1 MENSNQIGHR
11 EILTLLI
18 VMMSSKVF
26 LSFPRN
32 MALLGGTAGWLL
44 VLLSGFLS
52 LLGFLIIYAL
62 IRRFPEDNIFEMA
75 RRVTGKIIGTVL
87 GIGIFFYFLIITTL
101 LVRQF
106 AESFI
111 LAILPR
117 TPISIITLVFMFMLM
132 YGTFL
137 GIETISRVAW
147 FFGPYLLLALI
158 VVITSSAPT
167 QLEFVLPVMGKGLI
181 PVLKNSAINI
191 ASFSEILFLAV
202 VAPLIQKKERL
213 FRIGM
218 WSILIATIILT
229 AMTAIVIITFNY
241 NSASHLI
248 FPVFQLTRL
257 ITIGEFVQRVESVFV
272 FLWFLTAGIEMSA
285 LFYGTV
291 VSFSETFRMKNYR
304 PLVFPIATLIFILS
318 LLPQS
323 MSEAVHLD
331 DFTISKYYSSIW
343 VGIPLILWLVALIF
357 KKKAGKSRA

>member
-257 ITIGEFVQRVESVFV
+257 ITIGEFVQR
-272 FLWFLTAGIEMSA
+272 
-285 LFYGTV
+285 
-291 VSFSETFRMKNYR
+291 
-304 PLVFPIATLIFILS
+304 
-318 LLPQS
+318 
-323 MSEAVHLD
+323 
-331 DFTISKYYSSIW
+331 
-343 VGIPLILWLVALIF
+343 
-357 KKKAGKSRA
+357 